1 MKSILSTQIGQIVVL
16 IAALLLSRHLI
27 RMYLVR
33 LLRRAVAANNRES
46 VESQNKRVD
55 TLVNIIG
62 TLLTVGLIF
71 IGVFGLLV
79 ILKVNIVG
87 VLTGFSALGVII
99 GLGGQSAIKD
109 ILAGFFILIEN
120 QYRVGDVVT
129 LGTVSGT
136 VENITLRITRLRDF
150 SGDLHIVPNGAVDI
164 ITNKTFG
171 WSNVVLSIGV
181 SYDADVVKVH
191 KVIDEVGLE
200 LAKDEDWAMHIME
213 PIEFLRV
220 DEFAD
225 SSVIIKALGRVEPGQ
240 QWAVAGEYRARL
252 KVAFEKAGIDI
263 PYPQRVIHSKN
274 TTKKSTV

>member
-1 MKSILSTQIGQIVVL
+1 
-16 IAALLLSRHLI
+16 
-27 RMYLVR
+27 MYLVK
-33 LLRRAVAANNRES
+33 LLRRAVSTNNQES
-46 VESQNKRVD
+46 VDAQNKRVD

-62 TLLTVGLIF
+62 KLLTFGLLCVGI
-71 IGVFGLLV
+71 FGLLV

-109 ILAGFFILIEN
+109 LLAGFFILVEN
-120 QYRVGDVVT
+120 QYRVGDIVT

-136 VENITLRITRLRDF
+136 VEDITLRITRLRDF
-150 SGDLHIVPNGAVDI
+150 TGDLHIVPNGSVDI

-171 WSNVVLSIGV
+171 WSNVVLSIAV

-191 KVIDEVGLE
+191 KVIDEVGKDM
-200 LAKDEDWAMHIME
+200 ANDEDWAMHIME

-240 QWAVAGEYRARL
+240 QWSVAGEYRARL
-252 KVAFEKAGIDI
+252 KKAFEKAGIEI
-263 PYPQRVIHSKN
+263 PYPQRVIHSQK
-274 TTKKSTV
+274 